1 MEKEYKQ
8 IGVSRPPLEVQDLP
22 TPEEV
27 FKVKRVGLQEM
38 ILFILG
44 PGVIALGV
52 SIGSGEWQLG
62 PLTVS
67 KLGFQG
73 IGWVILVSAILQVL
87 YNIEL
92 ARFTIATGEPPVL
105 AFGRTPPGY
114 WFWIPLA
121 LFSFYMAFILGGWTV
136 SAGASLF
143 ALFTGRVYQA
153 NELELVRVL
162 GIGLLVTIFIV
173 TLFGRK
179 IERTMEAI
187 QGLILPYVLIGLL
200 LVTLVVVPVSYWG
213 SAMLS
218 LVTPSR
224 LPEGAD
230 MSLLGA
236 LAGFTALASG
246 LNFMFIGYYR
256 DKGYGM
262 GSRTGFIPGLF
273 GGRANKLS
281 SVGKIFPENE
291 KNAARWK
298 RWFRYLLIDQWGI
311 YFVGAILGM
320 MLPSILVG
328 YLAGLPGAQAP
339 EQATI
344 TTYAALELG
353 QRYGPLLSGWTLL
366 TGFIILYTTQMVV
379 LELLARNLTD
389 GLLGFRMRA
398 RSKRPQTNPEA
409 LEAEQESAIQDPRR
423 IYYPIM
429 IGLIVVISVIIH
441 LALPVQLTVISG
453 NLSNFAALIF
463 PLVMIYLNRQL
474 PRPARIS
481 WWSTLALIGN
491 VLFFGFF
498 FVNFLLTQGRA
509 LFK

>member
-27 FKVKRVGLQEM
+27 YKVKRVGLQEL

-44 PGVIALGV
+44 PGVIALGI

-62 PLTVS
+62 PLNVS

-73 IGWVILVSAILQVL
+73 IGWVILVSAVLQVL

-92 ARFTIATGEPPVL
+92 ARFTIATGEPPIL

-114 WFWIPLA
+114 WLWIPLA

-153 NELELVRVL
+153 NELELVRIM
-162 GIGLLVTIFIV
+162 GIGLLASIFVVTM
-173 TLFGRK
+173 FGRK
-179 IERTMEAI
+179 IERTMEAV

-200 LVTLVVVPVSYWG
+200 LVTLVVVPISYWG

-256 DKGYGM
+256 DKGFGM
-262 GSRTGFIPGLF
+262 GSRTGYLPGLL
-273 GGRANKLS
+273 GGRASKLS

-291 KNAARWK
+291 KNAAIWK

-328 YLAGLPGAQAP
+328 YLAGLPGAQPP
-339 EQATI
+339 EQASV
-344 TTYAALELG
+344 TTYAALQLG
-353 QRYGPLLSGWTLL
+353 QRFGPLLSGWTLL
-366 TGFIILYTTQMVV
+366 TGFLILYTTQMVV

-389 GLLGFRMRA
+389 GLLGFRRRA
-398 RSKRPQTNPEA
+398 RSKQPETA
-409 LEAEQESAIQDPRR
+409 AENSSEESIVQDPRR
-423 IYYPIM
+423 LYYPIM
-429 IGLIVVISVIIH
+429 IGLIVVISIIIH

-474 PRPARIS
+474 PKPARIT
-481 WWSTLALIGN
+481 WWSYLSLVGN

-498 FVNFLLTQGRA
+498 FVNFLLTQGSA
-509 LFK
+509 LFR